1 MSESLAW
8 TPQPHPQLHP
18 QKDEGRFVKVPLIV
32 LKHLWP
38 TDGMGGGGGG
48 GGGAR
53 ESKIS
58 SLDGWQTT

>member
-18 QKDEGRFVKVPLIV
+18 QKDEGRFVPTKVPLIV

-38 TDGMGGGGGG
+38 TDGMGGGGS
-48 GGGAR
+48 AR

>member
-1 MSESLAW
+1 MSELLAW

-18 QKDEGRFVKVPLIV
+18 QKDEGRFVLPTKVPLIV

-48 GGGAR
+48 GR